1 MDAKRKQK
9 KGEED
14 RIQID
19 ALQICV
25 ERSVLVSSSLVAT
38 TLPIASEREIGPRS
52 GYTLYGLPTFE
63 SSFCRRRI
71 TKGKFERWCTVKHD
85 WKEVDWVHR

>member
-38 TLPIASEREIGPRS
+38 TLPIASEREIGHVPATPSMVYRHLS
-52 GYTLYGLPTFE
+52 LPFAVGGLQ
-63 SSFCRRRI
+63 
-71 TKGKFERWCTVKHD
+71 GKV
-85 WKEVDWVHR
+85 